1 MSHAHRPHDARGQF
15 ARLIAALGRRI
26 GQPLLPDEGS
36 VALADARDALQLMVE
51 LSTEEDCIHA
61 LRPFLG
67 IPDDDAKAGELALE
81 MLRLNADRDALGD
94 APVCA
99 IAQHR
104 QFCLVVRLELDIGP
118 AAFVLAVEELAELGD
133 ALHATLSGSPQ
144 PLPRP
149 ADMQL
154 HRA

>member
-61 LRPFLG
+61 IRPFIE
-67 IPDDDAKAGELALE
+67 IPDDEADAGRLACEL
-81 MLRLNADRDALGD
+81 LRVNADRDALGRSL
-94 APVCA
+94 VCA
-99 IAQHR
+99 YTPGR
-104 QFCLVVRLELDIGP
+104 LYCLVQRLELDLSP
-118 AAFVLAVEELAELGD
+118 AAFVMAIEELAELGD
-133 ALHATLSGSPQ
+133 ALRASLLGRGDPV
-144 PLPRP
+144 PRP
-149 ADMQL
+149 ANLQL